1 MWVSARPRAVWKGAG
16 CKEGGVCE
24 TGGCV
29 AGQKEGEGEKGRNY
43 LLHSTTW
50 TCKTKNCNSCY
61 HHVMRRQRHK
71 ERRWCRSV

>member
-29 AGQKEGEGEKGRNY
+29 AGQKEGEGEKIPPAQHYMDMQNKK
-43 LLHSTTW
+43 L
-50 TCKTKNCNSCY
+50 
-61 HHVMRRQRHK
+61 
-71 ERRWCRSV
+71 